1 VGQDDMKI
9 LVLGADGM
17 LGHQLVESLGP
28 RHDVVGTLRLD
39 ANSYVPI
46 AGFLP
51 KTAVY
56 GVDVQDYGSVAR
68 AIALV
73 RPDAVINAVGIVK
86 QRPESKHAISSIE
99 INALLPH
106 RLAISCAEIGTRLIH
121 VSTDCVFSGRQ
132 GNYVETDFADADDLY
147 GRTKLLGEVSD
158 AGCITLRTS
167 IIGLELSR
175 KKSLVEWFL
184 AQNGAI
190 KGFRKAIYTGLTTLE
205 MARVIEH
212 VLVGH
217 SGKRGVYHV
226 STAPI
231 DKYTLLCKLRDRL
244 GRSIEIAP
252 DDDFSCDRS
261 MLSRRFQEEFG
272 YVPPSWDAMIYE
284 LGTQI
289 EARYA

>member
-1 VGQDDMKI
+1 MKI

-17 LGHQLVESLGP
+17 LGHQLLESLGP
-28 RHDVVGTLRLD
+28 RHDVIGTLRLD
-39 ANSYVPI
+39 VNSYGSI

-68 AIALV
+68 VISVV

-86 QRPESKHAISSIE
+86 QRPESKHAINSIE

-106 RLAISCAEIGTRLIH
+106 RLAVACAEIGARLIH

-132 GNYVETDFADADDLY
+132 GRYEETDFADAEDLY

-184 AQNGAI
+184 AQSGAI
-190 KGFRKAIYTGLTTLE
+190 KGFRKAIYTGFTTLE
-205 MARVIEH
+205 MARIIEH
-212 VLVGH
+212 VLIGH
-217 SGKRGVYHV
+217 PDKSGVYHV
-226 STAPI
+226 SSAPI

-252 DDDFSCDRS
+252 DDDFTCDRS
-261 MLSRRFQEEFG
+261 MLSGRFREEFA
-272 YVPPSWDAMIYE
+272 YVPPPWDTMIDE
-284 LGTQI
+284 LGNQI
-289 EARYA
+289 EARSA

>member
-1 VGQDDMKI
+1 MNI
-9 LVLGADGM
+9 LILGADGM
-17 LGHQLVESLGP
+17 LGHQLVETLSS

-39 ANSYVPI
+39 ANSYGAI

-51 KTAVY
+51 ETALY
-56 GVDVQDYGSVAR
+56 GVDVQDYRSVAR
-68 AIALV
+68 AITAV

-86 QRPESKHAISSIE
+86 QRPESKHAITSIE

-106 RLAISCAEIGTRLIH
+106 RLAVACAEIGARLIH
-121 VSTDCVFSGRQ
+121 MSTDCVFSGRQ

-147 GRTKLLGEVSD
+147 GRSKLLGEVSD
-158 AGCITLRTS
+158 AGSVTLRTS

-175 KKSLVEWFL
+175 KRSLVEWFL
-184 AQNGAI
+184 AQRGGI
-190 KGFRKAIYTGLTTLE
+190 KGFRRAIYSGFTTLE
-205 MARVIEH
+205 MARIIEH

-217 SGKRGVYHV
+217 PGKSGVYHV
-226 STAPI
+226 SSAPI
-231 DKYTLLCKLRDRL
+231 DKYALLCKLRDRL

-272 YVPPSWDAMIYE
+272 YVPPSWDAMIDE